1 MKKQH
6 VSIGGVILLLIVYF
20 FLRPYLSSN
29 GSTDTTNTQGNQPA
43 TTVASGNSGSS
54 SGSSGNSSK
63 GSGIQPS
70 DWGKQNKT
78 SGCVINGKFPDKDC
92 TPGAI
97 ISTATKDQIC
107 QSGYSKTVRNVPES
121 EKNQVY
127 AEYGIT
133 SRNPGEYEVD
143 HFISLELGGSND
155 ISNLFPEAAEPKP
168 GFHEKDKVE
177 NYLHAQVCNGSMT
190 LLEAQ
195 TQISSN
201 WLAVY
206 NSMSSST
213 QQNAVL
219 DTPNP

>member
-6 VSIGGVILLLIVYF
+6 SVSIGGIILLLIVYF
-20 FLRPYLSSN
+20 FLKPYLSTT
-29 GSTDTTNTQGNQPA
+29 TDTTGTSTQANLPPTA
-43 TTVASGNSGSS
+43 AAGSS
-54 SGSSGNSSK
+54 SGSTNGNSSS

-70 DWGKQNKT
+70 DWGTQKKT

-97 ISTATKDQIC
+97 ITTATKDQIC
-107 QSGYSKTVRNVPES
+107 QSGYSSTVRNVPES

-127 AEYGIT
+127 KEYGIV

-177 NYLHAQVCNGSMT
+177 NYLHEQVCNGSMT
-190 LLEAQ
+190 LLQAQ
-195 TQISSN
+195 TKISSN
-201 WLAVY
+201 WLDVY
-206 NSMSSST
+206 NS
-213 QQNAVL
+213 L
-219 DTPNP
+219 PNK

>member
-20 FLRPYLSSN
+20 FLKPYLSSS
-29 GSTDTTNTQGNQPA
+29 GTTGTTNPQGNQPA
-43 TTVASGNSGSS
+43 TAVAGNSSGSS
-54 SGSSGNSSK
+54 SGNSSN
-63 GSGIQPS
+63 GSGIQPA
-70 DWGKQNKT
+70 DWGKQKKT
-78 SGCVINGKFPDKDC
+78 SGCNINGKFPDKDC

-107 QSGYSKTVRNVPES
+107 QSGYSQTVRNVPES

-201 WLAVY
+201 WLDVY
-206 NSMSSST
+206 NSM
-213 QQNAVL
+213 
-219 DTPNP
+219 PNK